1 MGALTPT
8 SGNTSAIT
16 CFNGHLTSPSDRL
29 YISASLS
36 QSADELGANF
46 FFANYLP
53 RETVISR
60 NFHTWLKDVYVDKSS
75 PALRAIVQSIG
86 IAGVSNISPASEFAM
101 ESHKRYRQALGS
113 LKQALDDP
121 VAAVS
126 DETLTTV
133 NLLSLYEVSLLPL
146 LL

>member
-1 MGALTPT
+1 
-8 SGNTSAIT
+8 
-16 CFNGHLTSPSDRL
+16 
-29 YISASLS
+29 
-36 QSADELGANF
+36 
-46 FFANYLP
+46 
-53 RETVISR
+53 
-60 NFHTWLKDVYVDKSS
+60 
-75 PALRAIVQSIG
+75 
-86 IAGVSNISPASEFAM
+86 M

-146 LL
+146 YYDSAYV